1 MKIDVFAHILTP
13 DFYQTMLKIDATFPQ
28 KYPFIKIET
37 LAWETI
43 RKRVSIM
50 TANEKIIALIKPEY
64 LNKIPKIFRKHATEN
79 TCKLIAREHPDLY
92 KAFEEETSAEEKE
105 KMKKIV
111 NGIFEERMK
120 KHKML

>member
-1 MKIDVFAHILTP
+1 
-13 DFYQTMLKIDATFPQ
+13 
-28 KYPFIKIET
+28 
-37 LAWETI
+37 
-43 RKRVSIM
+43 M

-64 LNKIPKIFRKHATEN
+64 LSKIPKIFRKHATEN

-92 KAFEEETSAEEKE
+92 KAFEEETSAEETSAEEKE
-105 KMKKIV
+105 EMKKIV